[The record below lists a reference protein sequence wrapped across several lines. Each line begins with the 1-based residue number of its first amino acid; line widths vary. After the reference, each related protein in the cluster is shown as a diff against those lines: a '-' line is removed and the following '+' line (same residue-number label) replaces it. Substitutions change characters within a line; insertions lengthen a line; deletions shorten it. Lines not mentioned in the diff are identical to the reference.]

1 MSEVVV
7 RYWAAA
13 RAEAGIEEEK
23 LQASTAGEATRA
35 ALAAHPGLERVL
47 SVATLLV
54 DGKRVDRDA
63 PVEAGSVIEILPPFA
78 GG

>member
-13 RAEAGIEEEK
+13 RAAAGVDQEHV
-23 LQASTAGEATRA
+23 QADTARGAARA
-35 ALAAHPGLERVL
+35 AVAAHPELERVL
-47 SVATLLV
+47 TVATLLV
-54 DGKRVDRDA
+54 DGRRLEEDV
-63 PVEAGSVIEILPPFA
+63 PVADGSVVEILPPFA

>member
-13 RAEAGIEEEK
+13 RAAAGVDEERMP
-23 LQASTAGEATRA
+23 ARTAGEATRA
-35 ALAAHPGLERVL
+35 AARAHPELERVL
-47 SVATLLV
+47 TVATVLV
-54 DGKRVDRDA
+54 DGRRIDA
-63 PVEAGSVIEILPPFA
+63 DVAIADGSVVEILPPFA